1 MALLDSREGSCI
13 EYKLS
18 GGKLCNKRGTQVWSA
33 QSATWSSLWRQSF
46 DTRHSLLDALNR
58 SHQICPYSCQ
68 KPFFPAALNHCLLND
83 WLNSISTVALKEFIQ
98 NTWVHANSVNG
109 WAKENLVKG
118 ITALIKANYK
128 MREINFQ
135 SPLFPQFGVIS
146 SLPLPT
152 QSLKELKLSIY
163 RK

>member
-1 MALLDSREGSCI
+1 MTFNLLFGVSLKARYNNETMALLDSREGSCI

-83 WLNSISTVALKEFIQ
+83 WLNSISTVVLSSLLKILGSTSSVLMVGPSKTLLKE
-98 NTWVHANSVNG
+98 
-109 WAKENLVKG
+109 
-118 ITALIKANYK
+118 
-128 MREINFQ
+128 
-135 SPLFPQFGVIS
+135 
-146 SLPLPT
+146 
-152 QSLKELKLSIY
+152 
-163 RK
+163 